1 MISSKALVSPAKY
14 RSISSTS
21 GSGLR
26 AAIGIEASNVRSMCN
41 VHSPPLRGGVDAP
54 SEAKAQTG
62 WSDRRNVSVELT
74 TPARQLLLSCRATP
88 PLRGGECSRFHPRLL
103 EIAAF
108 HKRHRR
114 QINVALKGLADLLI
128 R

>member
-1 MISSKALVSPAKY
+1 MNSREPTG
-14 RSISSTS
+14 RF
-21 GSGLR
+21 
-26 AAIGIEASNVRSMCN
+26 C
-41 VHSPPLRGGVDAP
+41 
-54 SEAKAQTG
+54 TG
-62 WSDRRNVSVELT
+62 WKRNTRIRIASEEI
-74 TPARQLLLSCRATP
+74 
-88 PLRGGECSRFHPRLL
+88 RGRIPSRFDARLL